1 MMLSGFIGLSPK
13 VADLLLFGT
22 LVHSSQPLR
31 AVQWL
36 TGESARRLAPWP
48 CGELLRHN
56 GRYKDNTYIRRFCTR
71 RSSSTTKTLGH
82 DSRFGKFFLK
92 FLVPKTS
99 TGRRRGISRRQ
110 RRRV

>member
-1 MMLSGFIGLSPK
+1 MRLSGFIWLSPK

-56 GRYKDNTYIRRFCTR
+56 GRYKDNTYIRPILHAQVVIDDKKRWASLHPFFHAPR
-71 RSSSTTKTLGH
+71 VTTDAFSGG
-82 DSRFGKFFLK
+82 S
-92 FLVPKTS
+92 LVALA
-99 TGRRRGISRRQ
+99 
-110 RRRV
+110 